1 MWHYLKS
8 FCRNWGGSNLFICSG
23 KRTIRNYTAI
33 FVFCSKDIF
42 IATAKQDKIK
52 IVINSLK
59 TGSDTVSV
67 GTFFIVT
74 AGFLHFELCG

>member
-1 MWHYLKS
+1 MEFNEKLRQLRIGK
-8 FCRNWGGSNLFICSG
+8 NL
-23 KRTIRNYTAI
+23 TQEQLA
-33 FVFCSKDIF
+33 F

-74 AGFLHFELCG
+74 VGFLHFELCG